1 MSAPARPPASRQG
14 TAPRTDKAAPRTDKA
29 TPRTRDAAARRT
41 EVEQMRLA
49 ASDEVVDI
57 TLVLPVYNEVGHI
70 EEELARTVAALEA
83 SDYVYDLDVYDDGS
97 TDGTRDLLKKIDEAD
112 LYPRMRYIPR
122 SRNGGSGTIRRIGSQ
137 EARGRIVVWT
147 DADMTYPNERIPE
160 FVQMLDDDPT
170 IDQVVGARRTEEGT
184 YKFLRVPAKW
194 TIRQIAS
201 YLTGTKI
208 PDLNSGLRAF
218 RRDVAVPYLPLLPP
232 GFSCVTT
239 LTVSFLA
246 NGHEVRY
253 EPIDYAKR
261 AGKSKFNF
269 VKDAYRYILQVL
281 HELRDAL
288 VRVGHVGVGPD
299 DDPAVR
305 LGRADPAGGP
315 RAPVA
320 PERHEAHVREGGQR
334 LLQDRERVVRG
345 LVVDDQQ
352 LVGPGGRVHGRGDP
366 LELLDDVVLLVE
378 AREHD
383 RHVQGAGAADGR
395 ARGGRARVRGGDV
408 RPGDRVD
415 SG

>member
-1 MSAPARPPASRQG
+1 MTAPARTPASRK
-14 TAPRTDKAAPRTDKA
+14 TTVKRAAPLAEARAKS
-29 TPRTRDAAARRT
+29 AADSA
-41 EVEQMRLA
+41 VD
-49 ASDEVVDI
+49 SPVDI

-70 EEELARTVAALEA
+70 EQELARTVAALDA

-97 TDGTRDLLKKIDEAD
+97 TDGTRDVLKAIAEAGT
-112 LYPRMRYIPR
+112 YPRMRYIPR
-122 SRNGGSGTIRRIGSQ
+122 ARNGGSGTIRRIGSQ
-137 EARGRIVVWT
+137 VARGRIVVWT

-170 IDQVVGARRTEEGT
+170 IDQVVGARTSEEGT

-194 TIRQIAS
+194 TIRKIAS

-218 RRDVAVPYLPLLPP
+218 RRDVAIPYLPLLPP

-281 HELRDAL
+281 RMVMYFNPLKVLMPLAL
-288 VRVGHVGVGPD
+288 WILALGLVKLGVD
-299 DDPAVR
+299 IAR
-305 LGRADPAGGP
+305 LGFG
-315 RAPVA
+315 V
-320 PERHEAHVREGGQR
+320 
-334 LLQDRERVVRG
+334 
-345 LVVDDQQ
+345 
-352 LVGPGGRVHGRGDP
+352 PGSTV
-366 LELLDDVVLLVE
+366 LVLLTGL
-378 AREHD
+378 
-383 RHVQGAGAADGR
+383 QIAALALLADLI
-395 ARGGRARVRGGDV
+395 VRSRQNG
-408 RPGDRVD
+408 
-415 SG
+415 